1 MPYVKYYTNQ
11 SGGGIADIGAIYKTP
26 LVIQRGRGIGDVFSG
41 LGRYLRPMFISGLSA
56 LKDQALTTGKNV
68 IRDIWNQ
75 KPLNDILKDQ
85 TIDAMQGLADK
96 AVNKVKRK
104 MQGGSGRRKSIKRQT
119 KMPALHL
126 RKRRK
131 TQHNNRDIF
140 N

>member
-1 MPYVKYYTNQ
+1 MPYVKYYTIQ
-11 SGGGIADIGAIYKTP
+11 SGGGITDIGAIYKTP

-56 LKDQALTTGKNV
+56 LKDQALTTGKGILN
-68 IRDIWNQ
+68 DIWNQ
-75 KPLNDILKDQ
+75 KPLTDILKDQ

-104 MQGGSGRRKSIKRQT
+104 MQGGSGRRKSIKRRT
-119 KMPALHL
+119 KTVSSQL

-131 TQHNNRDIF
+131 TCNNKDIF
-140 N
+140 A